1 MLVENMSFEGNN
13 YGNGSVTMII
23 RSLELITDY
32 IFFVCENTSYLTG
45 KLIKETISKKWDKD
59 IN

>member
-1 MLVENMSFEGNN
+1 M
-13 YGNGSVTMII
+13 MII